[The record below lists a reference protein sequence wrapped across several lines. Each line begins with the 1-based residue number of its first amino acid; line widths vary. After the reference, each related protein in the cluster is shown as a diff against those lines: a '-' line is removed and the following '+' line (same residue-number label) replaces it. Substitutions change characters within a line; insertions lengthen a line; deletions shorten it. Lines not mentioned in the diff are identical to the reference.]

1 MYYIG
6 NDIYIHIYIYVNHFL
21 SIECVLYCNTWVG
34 STTCEEVPVEG
45 QKSRMDALLYRALCF
60 QLARVIYV
68 SGLGI
73 IEFMRFRGMC
83 VRAFVDLATLEPT
96 CMH

>member
-6 NDIYIHIYIYVNHFL
+6 NDIYIHTYVNHFL

-45 QKSRMDALLYRALCF
+45 QKPRMDALLYRALCF

-68 SGLGI
+68 SGLGS
-73 IEFMRFRGMC
+73 RGMC
-83 VRAFVDLATLEPT
+83 MRAFVDFATLEPT